1 MDFEKTSLEDWPSG
15 IIYLTPPVEHQDDY
29 ARTMVLVVTMDYK
42 WMQPWENTRTG
53 HRGEDYKQW
62 KQTMMDK
69 VLDRMEEV
77 HPDFRNSIEAC
88 FASSPLTIR
97 DFYGNSEGSVYGF
110 QKDCNDVMLSTFSVY
125 TKVKNLLL
133 TGQNINFHGL
143 CGVSLTAIQT
153 AEAIVGTNTIIHKIN
168 EKALCK
174 E

>member
-1 MDFEKTSLEDWPSG
+1 MA
-15 IIYLTPPVEHQDDY
+15 IRHYLSDPPVEHQDDY

-77 HPDFRNSIEAC
+77 HPNFRNSIEAS